1 LSDYYTLLG
10 SSDKS
15 GRFWYGPPLG
25 LGSLQQRGHCL
36 RCMEMAKE
44 PSHEVVDKEVAYRIG
59 VEEAA
64 ANKLSQDE
72 LRVVYQMT
80 PSLKPSQ
87 YLANK

>member
-1 LSDYYTLLG
+1 MLDIVRSEVELET
-10 SSDKS
+10 
-15 GRFWYGPPLG
+15 R
-25 LGSLQQRGHCL
+25 R
-36 RCMEMAKE
+36 EMAQE
-44 PSHEVVDKEVAYRIG
+44 PSHEVVDREVAYRIG

-64 ANKLSQDE
+64 ANKLSQDK

>member
-1 LSDYYTLLG
+1 MTQSNANYGVGSNHDYKKEVMDIVRPQVERET
-10 SSDKS
+10 
-15 GRFWYGPPLG
+15 R
-25 LGSLQQRGHCL
+25 
-36 RCMEMAKE
+36 MEMAKE

-72 LRVVYQMT
+72 LRVVYQLT
-80 PSLKPSQ
+80 PSLKPSD

>member
-1 LSDYYTLLG
+1 MTSPNANHGIG
-10 SSDKS
+10 STHNYRKEVMDII
-15 GRFWYGPPLG
+15 RPEVE
-25 LGSLQQRGHCL
+25 RET
-36 RCMEMAKE
+36 RMEMAKE

-72 LRVVYQMT
+72 LRVVYQLT
-80 PSLKPSQ
+80 PSIKPSQ